1 MNNLYVNSELA
12 VIKKE
17 WSVVGFTLGDKG
29 FKINST

>member
-1 MNNLYVNSELA
+1 MNNLYVNSELT

-17 WSVVGFTLGDKG
+17 WSVVGFTLGDKE